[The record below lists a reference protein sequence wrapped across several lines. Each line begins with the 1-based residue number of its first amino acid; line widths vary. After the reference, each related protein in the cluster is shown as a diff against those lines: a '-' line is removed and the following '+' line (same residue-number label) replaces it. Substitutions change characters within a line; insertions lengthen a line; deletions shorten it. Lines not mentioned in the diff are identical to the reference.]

1 MNRYNLSNV
10 INRTH
15 KSNWMNCAKRT
26 IESTKPKCR
35 CTIHHFKLTAREL
48 WVETKCIC
56 IYLRVI
62 RSGARWT
69 FVFLLLCSMGF
80 WMMSIHMD
88 WYPCDDGDGFWSAES
103 ANDKWERRKTI
114 AWKKKHCCEPSIR
127 YERNQQ
133 HKNET
138 TTILLCEANLFWCDN
153 CKCAKVYIIH
163 FM

>member
-114 AWKKKHCCEPSIR
+114 AWKKKTLLWAINSVWAEPTTQK
-127 YERNQQ
+127 RN
-133 HKNET
+133 NNNFVMRGEFV
-138 TTILLCEANLFWCDN
+138 L
-153 CKCAKVYIIH
+153 
-163 FM
+163 MR